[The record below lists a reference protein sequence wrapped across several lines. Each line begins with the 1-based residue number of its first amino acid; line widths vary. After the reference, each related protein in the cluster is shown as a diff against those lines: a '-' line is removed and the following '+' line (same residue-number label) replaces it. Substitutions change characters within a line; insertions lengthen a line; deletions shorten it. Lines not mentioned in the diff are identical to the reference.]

1 MDLPILQRL
10 EALERQMAQIVV
22 RGKVVEVDYQLQRA
36 KVQYGQEQ
44 ITGWLP
50 WKPIRAGKA
59 IIWWPLEVGEAVTV
73 ISPGDLTL
81 GEIMPASYSQA
92 NSAPSDNPDLCIV
105 QFGDGSEIRHDRST
119 GDYTATYKGNAVI
132 NVEKETTVNSKGKAT
147 INSQDADVEVNAKG
161 KVAINSDGKDI
172 QLNGGAGVVTG
183 AHICAYTG
191 SPHSDCS
198 AEVKAAK

>member
-1 MDLPILQRL
+1 MNLQSILQRL
-10 EALERQMAQIVV
+10 ESLERQLAQVV
-22 RGKVVEVDYQLQRA
+22 IRGKVVEIDHSVQRA
-36 KVQYGQEQ
+36 KVQYGQEL

-50 WKPIRAGKA
+50 WKPMRAGKA

-73 ISPGDLTL
+73 ISPGDLSL
-81 GEIMPASYSQA
+81 GEILPASYSDK

-105 QFGDGSEIRHDRST
+105 QFGDGSEVRHDRST
-119 GDYTATYKGNAVI
+119 GDYTATYMGNAVI
-132 NVEKETTVNSKGKAT
+132 NVEQDTT
-147 INSQDADVEVNAKG
+147 INTEGA
-161 KVAINSDGKDI
+161 VAINSNGNDI

-198 AEVKAAK
+198 QQVKAGE